1 MNDQLFLRYIEEHL
15 VPVLGGHPTLFALD
29 LMGSHKT
36 SGVLDKLRSHNIIPS
51 LIPGGCTSLIQ
62 PLDVSIYKPFKE
74 ILRGLTHTAIFESES
89 VEAFDKWT
97 VGESCILTTSRLGD
111 TFYKFHL
118 EKGDIIWKVFRK
130 VGLSLPVDG
139 SCDHELDIK
148 GFSGLEIGDWHVDY
162 GVVDEAGDISINND
176 DDNAIE
182 FVWSFFFLFF
192 FFFHFILLYRLL
204 WCCIRI

>member
-1 MNDQLFLRYIEEHL
+1 MRFRRWGTSSTTNDYFRGKGERLGREREHYHPGVSVKFNEKAYMNDQLFLRYIEEHL

-36 SGVLDKLRSHNIIPS
+36 SGVLDKLRSHTIIPS

-118 EKGDIIWKVFRK
+118 EKGDII
-130 VGLSLPVDG
+130 
-139 SCDHELDIK
+139 
-148 GFSGLEIGDWHVDY
+148 
-162 GVVDEAGDISINND
+162 
-176 DDNAIE
+176 
-182 FVWSFFFLFF
+182 
-192 FFFHFILLYRLL
+192 
-204 WCCIRI
+204 